1 MAVFAVRLSG
11 DQIEEPVQRLREAYP
26 GQRHFQIS
34 DRLYL
39 IESDSLARNVA
50 AELGIGRNEEDPH
63 LSVTGAVFK
72 LNASYSGYDDR
83 AMWEWLAST
92 ERSGD

>member
-11 DQIEEPVQRLREAYP
+11 DQIEEPIRRLREAYP

-34 DRLYL
+34 DRFYL
-39 IESDSLARNVA
+39 IESDALAQNVA
-50 AELGIGRNEEDPH
+50 AKLGIGRNDDDPH